1 VANPGRLH
9 YNRSMPAASPT
20 RAGHVALAGAPN
32 AGKSSLLNRLV
43 GAHLAIVS
51 PKPQTTRVP
60 IVGLVTTAEMQ
71 LVLHDLPGL
80 LDPRYPL
87 HSRMLEAAREVLRRV
102 DVILH
107 LHPAPEAPAPGFWS
121 LAGLEVPLKVPV
133 LTVYTKTDLVPVERW
148 VTPPGAFAL
157 SSTTGEG
164 VAPLLDALRP
174 LLPIRPFE
182 YDPEEIG
189 TQPLRLFA
197 TEYVREAAFE
207 LLSDELPYAL
217 AAEVEEFREH
227 TRPMYIR
234 VTLLVERDSQKGI
247 VIGKGGRTLK
257 AIGQHA
263 RARLEALLGERV
275 FLDCWVKVLHNWR
288 RDSAA
293 LERLGFPEKAS
304 GARRRA
310 PAPDRPN
317 STDSDS

>member
-1 VANPGRLH
+1 MG
-9 YNRSMPAASPT
+9 
-20 RAGHVALAGAPN
+20 
-32 AGKSSLLNRLV
+32 LL
-43 GAHLAIVS
+43 
-51 PKPQTTRVP
+51 
-60 IVGLVTTAEMQ
+60 TTADMQ

-80 LDPRYPL
+80 LEPRYPL

-102 DVILH
+102 DVIVH
-107 LHPAPEAPAPGFWS
+107 LHPAPDAPAPGFWS
-121 LAGLEVPLKVPV
+121 LAGLAVPREVPV
-133 LTVYTKTDLVPVERW
+133 LTLYTKVDLVPAERW
-148 VTPPGAFAL
+148 VTPPGSFAV
-157 SSTTGEG
+157 SCTTGEG
-164 VAPLLDALRP
+164 IAPLLEALRP

-275 FLDCWVKVLHNWR
+275 FLDCWVKVLPHWR
-288 RDSAA
+288 RDAAA
-293 LERLGFPEKAS
+293 LDRLGFPERAP

-310 PAPDRPN
+310 SGPDRP
-317 STDSDS
+317 TIIDPDS

>member
-1 VANPGRLH
+1 
-9 YNRSMPAASPT
+9 MPPT
-20 RAGHVALAGAPN
+20 RFGHVALAGAPN

-51 PKPQTTRVP
+51 PKAQTTRVP
-60 IVGLVTTAEMQ
+60 IVGLLTTADTQ
-71 LVLHDLPGL
+71 LVFHDLPGL

-107 LHPAPEAPAPGFWS
+107 LHPAPDAAPAFWP
-121 LAGLEVPLKVPV
+121 LAGLEVPLEVPV
-133 LTVYTKTDLVPVERW
+133 LTVYTKVDLLPAERW
-148 VTPPGAFAL
+148 HTPSGVFAV
-157 SSTTGEG
+157 SSMTGEG
-164 VAPLLDALRP
+164 VAPLLEAIRP
-174 LLPIRPFE
+174 LLPIGSFE
-182 YDPEEIG
+182 YDPEDVG

-247 VIGKGGRTLK
+247 VIGKGGQTLK

-263 RARLEALLGERV
+263 RERLEALLGERV
-275 FLDCWVKVLHNWR
+275 FLDSWVKVLPNWR
-288 RDSAA
+288 RDPAA
-293 LERLGFPEKAS
+293 LDRLGFPEKAA
-304 GARRRA
+304 GAGRRA
-310 PAPDRPN
+310 PGPDRPHVIN
-317 STDSDS
+317 PDA